1 MIEVEVHSSL
11 RAFLKAQ
18 DHIDWPH
25 HLTMARLIARALRL
39 GRSALIQTSSS
50 VGRYCFSYLMP
61 ALLGDWSV
69 VLVAPESVQ
78 QSLLQQEIPLLQ
90 DWLQTKKKVR
100 IDDRWREEDG
110 LLITTPQAWLSDRLN
125 QHGRFPP
132 HILTI
137 IDCAE
142 DLEAWVSK
150 ELTITLEMGNWYE
163 LIDTAPQYTQL
174 IQNVR
179 LQLTQSIFAHPS
191 NPYECYLL
199 DKIER
204 ETLHNLFTTLA
215 QENLLTPK
223 LKQLWQQWQQAEPI
237 IWTTRDRLKGKF
249 TIYTSPP
256 EVATALKPIWQQ
268 QPVILIGS
276 YLDRESSAPIYRQQL
291 GLGEL
296 LCLQFSPHRR
306 DEYIQLY
313 LSDRLPMPNTP
324 DFQKNLLDRVLMLT
338 NLSRNVPK
346 PVVILVNDVPL
357 KAQVGS
363 ALAAEFGS
371 KVQVEKTNL
380 AEDGILVCGWEFWHH
395 FSLKAYAIGS
405 SSPQGFPKPQ
415 LLIMATLPLPSL
427 ENPLVA
433 SRVAYYKHQRQ
444 DWFRLYLLPTAL
456 KAIQQAIIP
465 LRESQ
470 GIVALLDN
478 RVNYRSYGKT
488 ILTALEPCARINY
501 IDPTWFGLNL
511 S

>member
-18 DHIDWPH
+18 NNNDWPH

-39 GRSALIQTSSS
+39 GRPALIQTGSS
-50 VGRYCFSYLMP
+50 VGKYCFSYLMP

-69 VLVAPESVQ
+69 ILVVPDSIR
-78 QSLLQQEIPLLQ
+78 QSLWQQEIPLLQ
-90 DWLQTKKKVR
+90 SWLKTHKKVR
-100 IDDRWREEDG
+100 IGDRWTEEDS

-125 QHGRFPP
+125 KEGRFPA

-142 DLEAWVSK
+142 DLETWVRQ
-150 ELTITLEMGNWYE
+150 ELTIALEIQDWHQLRDMF
-163 LIDTAPQYTQL
+163 PQYGEF
-174 IQNVR
+174 IQNTR
-179 LQLTQSIFAHPS
+179 IKLAQSIFAHPS

-204 ETLHNLFTTLA
+204 ESLTNLLATLA
-215 QENLLTPK
+215 KESLLTPNLEK
-223 LKQLWQQWQQAEPI
+223 FWRQWQQTDRMSWSA
-237 IWTTRDRLKGKF
+237 RDRQAGAF

-276 YLDRESSAPIYRQQL
+276 HLDLESSAPIYRQQV

-296 LCLQFSPHRR
+296 LCLQFSPNRR
-306 DEYIQLY
+306 SEHIQLY

-324 DFQKNLLDRVLMLT
+324 DFQRSLINQILILA
-338 NLSRNVPK
+338 NLSRNIPK

-357 KAQVGS
+357 KAQVGA

-371 KVQVEKTNL
+371 RVQVEKSNL
-380 AEDGILVCGWEFWHH
+380 AEDGILICGWEFWRN
-395 FSLKAYAIGS
+395 FSLKTYAVGS
-405 SSPQGFPKPQ
+405 SSSEFPQPQ
-415 LLIMATLPLPSL
+415 LLIMTTLPLPSL

-470 GIVALLDN
+470 GLVALLDN

-501 IDPTWFGLNL
+501 IDPTWFGLSL
-511 S
+511 

>member
-1 MIEVEVHSSL
+1 MIEAEVHSSL

-18 DHIDWPH
+18 NNTDWPH

-39 GRSALIQTSSS
+39 GRPALIQTGSS
-50 VGRYCFSYLMP
+50 VGKYCFSYLVP
-61 ALLGDWSV
+61 ALLGNWSV
-69 VLVAPESVQ
+69 ILVAPDSVQ
-78 QSLLQQEIPLLQ
+78 QSLLKQEIPLLQ
-90 DWLQTKKKVR
+90 DWLNTKKKVR
-100 IDDRWREEDG
+100 IDDHWSLEDG
-110 LLITTPQAWLSDRLN
+110 LLLTTPQAWLSDRLN
-125 QHGRFPP
+125 QDGRFPP
-132 HILTI
+132 NILTI

-142 DLEAWVSK
+142 DLEAWVRQ
-150 ELTITLEMGNWYE
+150 ELTIALEMRDWYQ
-163 LIDTAPQYTQL
+163 LIETTQKYTQL
-174 IQNVR
+174 IQNTR
-179 LQLTQSIFAHPS
+179 IKLTQTIFAHPQ
-191 NPYECYLL
+191 NPYGLYLL
-199 DKIER
+199 DKLER
-204 ETLHNLFTTLA
+204 ETLTQLLATLA
-215 QENLLTPK
+215 EENLLTPK
-223 LKQLWQQWQQAEPI
+223 LEQFWHQWQQANTL
-237 IWTTRDRLKGKF
+237 IWSARDRETGDF

-256 EVATALKPIWQQ
+256 EIATAVKPIWQQ
-268 QPVILIGS
+268 QPTILIGS

-306 DEYIQLY
+306 SEHIQLY

-324 DFQKNLLDRVLMLT
+324 DFQKNLIDRVLTLT
-338 NLSRNVPK
+338 SLSRNVLK

-357 KAQVGS
+357 KAQVGA

-380 AEDGILVCGWEFWHH
+380 AEDGILICGWEFWHD
-395 FSLKAYAIGS
+395 FSLQVYAVGS
-405 SSPQGFPKPQ
+405 SPLAEFPKPQ

-433 SRVAYYKHQRQ
+433 SRVAYYKSQRQ

-488 ILTALEPCARINY
+488 ILKALEPCARINY
-501 IDPTWFGLNL
+501 IDPTWFGLSL
-511 S
+511 

>member
-18 DHIDWPH
+18 NNTDWPH

-39 GRSALIQTSSS
+39 GRPALIQTGSS
-50 VGRYCFSYLMP
+50 VGKYCFSYLVP

-69 VLVAPESVQ
+69 ILVAPDSVR
-78 QSLLQQEIPLLQ
+78 QSLLKQKIPLLQ
-90 DWLQTKKKVR
+90 DWLKTEKKVR
-100 IDDRWREEDG
+100 IGDRWSEGDG
-110 LLITTPQAWLSDRLN
+110 LLLTTPQAWLSDRLDRD
-125 QHGRFPP
+125 GRFPP

-142 DLEAWVSK
+142 NLETLVRQ
-150 ELTITLEMGNWYE
+150 ELTIPLEMWDWYQ
-163 LIDTAPQYTQL
+163 LIDFAPQYAQL

-179 LQLTQSIFAHPS
+179 LKLTQTIFAHPQ
-191 NPYECYLL
+191 NPYKCYLL

-204 ETLHNLFTTLA
+204 DTVTNLLATLA
-215 QENLLTPK
+215 QKNLLTPK
-223 LKQLWQQWQQAEPI
+223 LEQFWQQWQQTGTI
-237 IWTTRDRLKGKF
+237 IWATRDRQQGKF

-256 EVATALKPIWQQ
+256 EVATALQPIWQQ
-268 QPVILIGS
+268 QPVILVGS
-276 YLDRESSAPIYRQQL
+276 YLDRESSAVIYRQQL

-306 DEYIQLY
+306 NEHIQLY

-324 DFQKNLLDRVLMLT
+324 DFQKNLLDRVLTLV
-338 NLSRNVPK
+338 NYSRNVAK
-346 PVVILVNDVPL
+346 PVVILINDVPL
-357 KAQVGS
+357 KAQVG
-363 ALAAEFGS
+363 AVLAAEFGS
-371 KVQVEKTNL
+371 KVQVEKTDL
-380 AEDGILVCGWEFWHH
+380 ARDGILICGWEFWHS
-395 FSLKAYAIGS
+395 FSLKVYAVGS
-405 SSPQGFPKPQ
+405 SSPQDFPKPQ
-415 LLIMATLPLPSL
+415 LLIMTTLPLPSL

-433 SRVAYYKHQRQ
+433 SRVAYYKHKRQ

-501 IDPTWFGLNL
+501 IDPTWFGLSL
-511 S
+511 

>member
-1 MIEVEVHSSL
+1 MIEAEVHSSL
-11 RAFLKAQ
+11 RAFLKA
-18 DHIDWPH
+18 HNNTDWPH

-39 GRSALIQTSSS
+39 GRPALIQTGSS
-50 VGRYCFSYLMP
+50 VGRYCFSYLVP

-69 VLVAPESVQ
+69 ILVAPDPVQ
-78 QSLLQQEIPLLQ
+78 RSLLKQEIPLLQ
-90 DWLQTKKKVR
+90 DWLKTEKKVR
-100 IDDRWREEDG
+100 IGDRWDLEDE
-110 LLITTPQAWLSDRLN
+110 LLLTTPQAWLSDRLN
-125 QHGRFPP
+125 QEGRFPP
-132 HILTI
+132 NILTI

-142 DLEAWVSK
+142 DLEAWIRQ
-150 ELTITLEMGNWYE
+150 ELTTTLKMRDWYQ
-163 LIDTAPQYTQL
+163 LIDTTPQYAQL
-174 IQNVR
+174 IQNAR
-179 LQLTQSIFAHPS
+179 IKLTQTIFAHPQ

-204 ETLHNLFTTLA
+204 DTLTNLLATLA
-215 QENLLTPK
+215 QKNLLTPK
-223 LKQLWQQWQQAEPI
+223 LEQFWQQWQQANTL
-237 IWTTRDRLKGKF
+237 IWAARDRQTGDF

-256 EVATALKPIWQQ
+256 EITNAVKPIWQQ

-306 DEYIQLY
+306 NEHIQLY

-324 DFQKNLLDRVLMLT
+324 DFQNNLIDRALMLA

-357 KAQVGS
+357 KAQVGA

-371 KVQVEKTNL
+371 KVQVEKTDL
-380 AEDGILVCGWEFWHH
+380 AEDGILICGWEFWHN
-395 FSLKAYAIGS
+395 FSLQVYAV
-405 SSPQGFPKPQ
+405 SSPSPLEFPKPQ

-433 SRVAYYKHQRQ
+433 SRVAYYKNQRK

-501 IDPTWFGLNL
+501 IDPTWFGLSL
-511 S
+511 

>member
-18 DHIDWPH
+18 NNTDWPH

-39 GRSALIQTSSS
+39 GRPALIQTGSS

-69 VLVAPESVQ
+69 ILVAPD
-78 QSLLQQEIPLLQ
+78 SLQRSLIKQEIPLLQ
-90 DWLQTKKKVR
+90 DWLKTDKKVR
-100 IDDRWREEDG
+100 IGDRWNLEDG
-110 LLITTPQAWLSDRLN
+110 LLLTTPQAWLSDRLN
-125 QHGRFPP
+125 QDGHFPDR
-132 HILTI
+132 ILTI

-142 DLEAWVSK
+142 DLEAWVR
-150 ELTITLEMGNWYE
+150 EALTITLSTSDWY
-163 LIDTAPQYTQL
+163 QL
-174 IQNVR
+174 IEAVAQYAQFIEDAR
-179 LQLTQSIFAHPS
+179 IKLTQTIFAHPQ

-199 DKIER
+199 DNIER
-204 ETLHNLFTTLA
+204 EILTNLLATLA
-215 QENLLTPK
+215 PKNLLTPNLEK
-223 LKQLWQQWQQAEPI
+223 FWQQWQQPYTI
-237 IWTTRDRLKGKF
+237 IWAARDRQKGEF
-249 TIYTSPP
+249 TIYASPP
-256 EVATALKPIWQQ
+256 QVATALKPIWQQ

-276 YLDRESSAPIYRQQL
+276 HLDLESSAPIYRQQL
-291 GLGEL
+291 GLEEL

-306 DEYIQLY
+306 NEHIQLY

-324 DFQKNLLDRVLMLT
+324 DFQANLIDRVLTLV
-338 NLSRNVPK
+338 NFSRNVPK

-357 KAQVGS
+357 KAQVGA

-371 KVQVEKTNL
+371 IVQVEKTNL
-380 AEDGILVCGWEFWHH
+380 AEDGILICGWEFWHD
-395 FSLKAYAIGS
+395 FSLQVYAVGS
-405 SSPQGFPKPQ
+405 SSPIEFPKPQ

-501 IDPTWFGLNL
+501 IDPTWFGLSL
-511 S
+511 

>member
-18 DHIDWPH
+18 NTNDWPH

-39 GRSALIQTSSS
+39 GRPALIQTGSS

-61 ALLGDWSV
+61 ALLGDWPV
-69 VLVAPESVQ
+69 ILVAPETIQ
-78 QSLLQQEIPLLQ
+78 QRLWQQEIPLLQ
-90 DWLQTKKKVR
+90 DWLKTHKPVR
-100 IDDRWREEDG
+100 IGDRWREGDS
-110 LLITTPQAWLSDRLN
+110 LLLTTPQAWLSDRLN
-125 QHGRFPP
+125 QEGRFPTN
-132 HILTI
+132 ILTI

-142 DLEAWVSK
+142 NLAPWVRQ
-150 ELTITLEMGNWYE
+150 ELTITLDIGDWYQLVE
-163 LIDTAPQYTQL
+163 LFPQYGNS
-174 IQNVR
+174 IADIR
-179 LQLTQSIFAHPS
+179 IKLTQSIFAHPQ

-199 DKIER
+199 DQTE
-204 ETLHNLFTTLA
+204 
-215 QENLLTPK
+215 QNLLTDLLAVLAKDSLFTSK
-223 LKQLWQQWQQAEPI
+223 LEKFWRQWQQQDTI
-237 IWTTRDRLKGKF
+237 IWCARDKHKGTF
-249 TIYTSPP
+249 TLYTSPP
-256 EVATALKPIWQQ
+256 KIATLLQPIWQQ

-276 YLDRESSAPIYRQQL
+276 HLDCESSAPIYRQQL

-306 DEYIQLY
+306 SEHIQLY

-324 DFQKNLLDRVLMLT
+324 DFQKSLINQVLVLT
-338 NLSRNVPK
+338 SLSRNVPK
-346 PVVILVNDVPL
+346 PVVVLVNDVPL

-371 KVQVEKTNL
+371 RVQVEKTNL
-380 AEDGILVCGWEFWHH
+380 AEDGILICGWEFWHN
-395 FSLKAYAIGS
+395 FSLRMYAVGS
-405 SSPQGFPKPQ
+405 HTQDFPQPQ
-415 LLIMATLPLPSL
+415 LLIMTTLPLPSL

-433 SRVAYYKHQRQ
+433 SRVAYYKRQRQ

-456 KAIQQAIIP
+456 NAIQQAIIP

-478 RVNYRSYGKT
+478 RVNHRSYGQT

-501 IDPTWFGLNL
+501 IDPTWFGLTL
-511 S
+511 

>member
-11 RAFLKAQ
+11 NAFLKAHNS
-18 DHIDWPH
+18 DDWPH

-39 GRSALIQTSSS
+39 GRPALIQTGSS

-69 VLVAPESVQ
+69 ILVTPASIQ
-78 QSLLQQEIPLLQ
+78 KRLLKQEIPLLQ
-90 DWLQTKKKVR
+90 DWLKTEKKVR
-100 IDDRWREEDG
+100 IGDRWSWEDG
-110 LLITTPQAWLSDRLN
+110 LLLTTPQAWLSDRLN
-125 QHGRFPP
+125 QDGRFPP
-132 HILTI
+132 NILTI

-142 DLEAWVSK
+142 DMEEWVRQ
-150 ELTITLEMGNWYE
+150 ELTITLKTEDWYQ
-163 LIDTAPQYTQL
+163 LIDAVPQYAQF
-174 IQNVR
+174 IQNIR
-179 LQLTQSIFAHPS
+179 IKLTQTIFAHPQ

-204 ETLHNLFTTLA
+204 ENLTNLMATLA

-223 LKQLWQQWQQAEPI
+223 LEQFWQQWQKANTL
-237 IWTTRDRLKGKF
+237 IWAARDRQKGDF

-256 EVATALKPIWQQ
+256 EVATTVKPIWQQ

-306 DEYIQLY
+306 DEHIQLY

-324 DFQKNLLDRVLMLT
+324 DFQKNLIEQALILA
-338 NLSRNVPK
+338 NLSRNIPK

-357 KAQVGS
+357 KAQVG
-363 ALAAEFGS
+363 AVLAAEFGS
-371 KVQVEKTNL
+371 RVQVEKTNL
-380 AEDGILVCGWEFWHH
+380 AEDGILICGWEFWHS
-395 FSLKAYAIGS
+395 FSLQVYAVGS
-405 SSPQGFPKPQ
+405 SYPTKFPKPQ

-433 SRVAYYKHQRQ
+433 SRVAYYKSQRQ

-488 ILTALEPCARINY
+488 ILSALEPCARINY
-501 IDPTWFGLNL
+501 IDPTWFGLSL
-511 S
+511 